1 MASDQSDG
9 GGKELH
15 TISMEDNPDEERG
28 SDYRVFPD
36 YTSPISP
43 PGVVITSQG
52 RHFIRLNI
60 LQL

>member
-9 GGKELH
+9 GGKEVQ